1 MSEHAISRRTVLR
14 GGALGGL
21 ALGMP
26 GLTSACGSDDSGGKA
41 KVRMWTWYG
50 EQRALWDPIIKEFE
64 ESHQNI
70 TIENRIFGD
79 SDSYLP
85 ALQASVSASD
95 PPEIFAPHVLAIEYG
110 KAGIARD
117 LKDAFGEERLK
128 GFFPSTNDEYTDDG
142 KQYAIGWMAQTFGV
156 FHNPDIL
163 DEAGVGVPETWDDV
177 VTAAKAIRDKTGVI
191 PFSLSN
197 NPGPSGLDFLLPLIT
212 QGTDD
217 PQLVLDLDM
226 QRNDAS
232 WDSQPVIDALAMV
245 KRLVDE
251 EVFQPAING
260 VTGDQASSAF
270 YTGKAAMF
278 YSGSWTPQG
287 FIQSA
292 PKEFLETYQVAET
305 PAWSAGAKHWTANQA
320 GAGLSVSAVSDN
332 SDAAIEFLQW
342 LYEPERYSK
351 MMNDSNSMPSTIA
364 AAERITDPTMK
375 LMTSWLVEGKG
386 CPHIL
391 FGKGSSDAAANQLAA
406 VIAGDTSPEDGAAGI
421 QQAVDKARGR

>member
-1 MSEHAISRRTVLR
+1 MSEHAISRRAVLR

-21 ALGMP
+21 ALGLP
-26 GLTSACGSDDSGGKA
+26 GLTTGCGSDDSGGKA

-50 EQRALWDPIIKEFE
+50 EQRALWGPVIEEFE
-64 ESHQNI
+64 KTHQNI

-79 SDSYLP
+79 TDSYLP

-117 LKDAFGEERLK
+117 LKDAFGEDTLK

-142 KQYAIGWMAQTFGV
+142 KQYAIGWMAQTFGI
-156 FHNPDIL
+156 FYNPDIL
-163 DEAGVGVPETWDDV
+163 TEAGADVPETWDDL
-177 VTAAKAIRDKTGVI
+177 VTAATAIRDKTGVI
-191 PFSLSN
+191 PLSLSN

-232 WDSQPVIDALAMV
+232 WDSQPVVDALAMV
-245 KRLVDE
+245 KHLVDE
-251 EVFQPAING
+251 EVFQPGING

-278 YSGSWTPQG
+278 FSGSWTPQG

-292 PKEFLETYQVAET
+292 PKEFVDTYEVAET

-342 LYEPERYSK
+342 VYEPERYSK

-364 AAERITDPTMK
+364 AAERITDQTMK

-406 VIAGDTSPEDGAAGI
+406 VIAGDTTPEEGAAGI
-421 QQAVDKARGR
+421 QEAVEKARGR